1 MNDQNPQITIIIVN
15 YKVKEYVANLL
26 DSIQKSK
33 GDLRIQVI
41 VVDNNSGD
49 GSVSYLNQLYP
60 QITYIENSVNVGFGR
75 ANNQALELADGEY
88 TLLINPDTIVSENCL
103 RVMKEYM
110 DDTPQCAAS
119 GCKIL
124 NSDGT
129 LAPESRR
136 SVPTI
141 SSSIYKVLGLTYLFP
156 NNRHFGK
163 YYLSWLP
170 EDEVNKIPVLSG
182 SFMFFRTH
190 VLKEMGGF
198 DERFFMYAE
207 DIDLCYRVNQKGMEI
222 HYVPYTSVVHYK
234 GESSKKDN
242 INYIKNFNN
251 SLYLFFDKHYTH
263 KYSLLFKIII
273 YIGIMLKKSTAYAF
287 NTVSNVRQ
295 LLFDVVVLN
304 VALILGYIARFDYQV
319 TDVFVHDNI
328 DFLWINAIL
337 SVLYL
342 FFLKVLGTSE
352 SNNYLLSEKL
362 KSLFLT
368 YTGIVVITFF
378 VRELAFSRFIFLMG
392 FLLGLIFLTLTYI
405 IRQNKSENLERREGR
420 LIWKRIAIVGQGERT
435 ATIIEKLRSKV
446 DWEYD
451 LAGLIA
457 TNDTKYE
464 HDNPNEVKTIGIIN
478 NIENLVDEYNID
490 QLYFSLSD
498 VTYDD
503 LLYALSSIKDK
514 NVTVKLI
521 PFRMDFL
528 LGKSHVEYLDNVPLI
543 ELDISY
549 NRLINRFFKR
559 TFDLLISI
567 PLYLLFLLP
576 SFIESVMRRGNIN
589 SITSYNLKGKSY
601 KIKLRTPISRNRF
614 VNMRQM
620 LRHVIAGN
628 LSFVGAPI
636 DDSSQLSGFN
646 QRHGLTGL
654 IQLNYTRIKTEED
667 KKRFDLH
674 YLQNHSLGMDIDIL
688 VKSLVY
694 GPGPLEYLNQNRK
707 L

>member
-26 DSIQKSK
+26 DSIKKSQ
-33 GDLRIQVI
+33 GYLRIQII
-41 VVDNNSGD
+41 VVDNNSAD
-49 GSVSYLNQLYP
+49 GSVSYLKQLYP
-60 QITYIENSVNVGFGR
+60 QITYIENEENVGFGR

-103 RVMKEYM
+103 QVMKEYM
-110 DDTPQCAAS
+110 DETPECAAS

-163 YYLSWLP
+163 YYMSFLP
-170 EDEVNKIPVLSG
+170 EDEVNKIPVLYG

-190 VLKEMGGF
+190 VLKELGGF

-263 KYSLLFKIII
+263 KYSLLFKVII
-273 YIGIMLKKSTAYAF
+273 YLGIMLKKTIAYSI
-287 NTVSNVRQ
+287 NTINNVKQ
-295 LLFDVVVLN
+295 ILFDVAVLN
-304 VALILGYIARFDYQV
+304 IALIIGYIVRFDYQV
-319 TDVFVHDNI
+319 SEVFVWDNI
-328 DFLWINAIL
+328 DFLWINVIL

-342 FFLKVLGTSE
+342 FFLKVIGKNE
-352 SNNYLLSEKL
+352 PGNYLLSEKL

-368 YTGIVVITFF
+368 YTGVVVITFF
-378 VRELAFSRFIFLMG
+378 VRELAFSRFIFLLG
-392 FLLGLIFLTLTYI
+392 FLLGLIFLVLTFI

-435 ATIIEKLRSKV
+435 NTLIEKLRSKV

-451 LAGLIA
+451 LAGLII
-457 TNDTKYE
+457 TNSSNHNRE
-464 HDNPNEVKTIGIIN
+464 NPEGIKAIGNIN
-478 NIENLVDEYNID
+478 NIDNIVEDYNLD
-490 QLYFSLSD
+490 QLYFSLND

-503 LLYALSSIKDK
+503 LLFALSKIKDK

-521 PFRMDFL
+521 PYHMDFL

-549 NRLINRFFKR
+549 NTLINRLTKR
-559 TFDLLISI
+559 TFDLMMSI

-576 SFIESVMRRGNIN
+576 SLIESLARSDKSEYIK
-589 SITSYNLKGKSY
+589 SYDLKGKPYS
-601 KIKLRTPISRNRF
+601 IKLKTPIYRNRF
-614 VNMRQM
+614 SNMSQL
-620 LRHVIAGN
+620 LRHIIAGN

-636 DDSSQLSGFN
+636 DHSSQLSGFS
-646 QRHGLTGL
+646 QRNGLTGL
-654 IQLNYTRIKTEED
+654 IQLNKTRIKTEED

-694 GPGPLEYLNQNRK
+694 GPGPLEYLKQIKK